1 MCFGLCARIVGEWNP
16 FVPKASG
23 TKVSGSEFVEI
34 SDDDDDKVEKKVE
47 VKMEEEEEDV
57 PVKKTEKRRKKSVA
71 KKTKKV
77 TGAGSRV
84 TREGFY
90 E

>member
-47 VKMEEEEEDV
+47 VKKEEEEDV
-57 PVKKTEKRRKKSVA
+57 PMKKTEKRRKKSVA
-71 KKTKKV
+71 MKTKKV
-77 TGAGSRV
+77 TGVGSRV